1 MVERLGNDDE
11 PGRLGNDD
19 EPGRLGNDD
28 ELGRLGNDD
37 ELGRLGNDEAPGPVM
52 QTETPLVDAETDPP
66 SPLTLSEPPPEAEP
80 GSDEEA
86 GRPGVDSHFVLV
98 AGSDGVPDP
107 EPEDGRDERPDPD
120 PEPEDGNAGADGSP
134 ALVRQMVMPFVLES
148 VTDPPL
154 PEKFIAP
161 PPDADPGSGSAGGAG
176 VEKHFVPA
184 RLDGLGNEGADGSPA
199 LVRQMVMPFVLESVT
214 DPPFPE
220 KLIVPPPD
228 ADPGSGSAG
237 GAGVEKHSVPARL
250 DGLGNDDEPGRLGS
264 DEAPG
269 SAGRLGND
277 DEPGRLGSDDMLVS
291 AVGLIDA
298 VLAPL
303 GRAPPATRAMPTAPA
318 APPARETAFHDFML
332 YLPWS
337 P

>member
-11 PGRLGNDD
+11 P
-19 EPGRLGNDD
+19 
-28 ELGRLGNDD
+28 GRLGNDD

-176 VEKHFVPA
+176 VEKH
-184 RLDGLGNEGADGSPA
+184 
-199 LVRQMVMPFVLESVT
+199 
-214 DPPFPE
+214 
-220 KLIVPPPD
+220 
-228 ADPGSGSAG
+228 
-237 GAGVEKHSVPARL
+237 SVPARL
-250 DGLGNDDEPGRLGS
+250 DG
-264 DEAPG
+264 
-269 SAGRLGND
+269 LGND

>member
-1 MVERLGNDDE
+1 
-11 PGRLGNDD
+11 
-19 EPGRLGNDD
+19 
-28 ELGRLGNDD
+28 
-37 ELGRLGNDEAPGPVM
+37 
-52 QTETPLVDAETDPP
+52 
-66 SPLTLSEPPPEAEP
+66 
-80 GSDEEA
+80 
-86 GRPGVDSHFVLV
+86 
-98 AGSDGVPDP
+98 
-107 EPEDGRDERPDPD
+107 
-120 PEPEDGNAGADGSP
+120 
-134 ALVRQMVMPFVLES
+134 
-148 VTDPPL
+148 
-154 PEKFIAP
+154 
-161 PPDADPGSGSAGGAG
+161 
-176 VEKHFVPA
+176 VEKHF
-184 RLDGLGNEGADGSPA
+184 
-199 LVRQMVMPFVLESVT
+199 
-214 DPPFPE
+214 
-220 KLIVPPPD
+220 
-228 ADPGSGSAG
+228 
-237 GAGVEKHSVPARL
+237 VPARL